1 MPEVILTIHHSAGL
15 HARPAAMFVQT
26 ANQYKSIIKV
36 RYGEREVNGKS
47 IMGILTVG
55 ASQGAVVMV
64 CAEGEDAVQALDCL
78 RELVEN
84 NFGEQQ

>member
-47 IMGILTVG
+47 IMGILTLACEKG
-55 ASQGAVVMV
+55 SKILLICDGKDEKDALA
-64 CAEGEDAVQALDCL
+64 ALRKILEGQD
-78 RELVEN
+78 
-84 NFGEQQ
+84 